1 MNGFSPWIAD
11 ALWPLLLRLGLNFFF
26 VMVLVRGVYYR
37 FSKNPIYVFTYLM
50 ISTVVFL
57 LCYNLQKYELDLGLA
72 LGLFAVFGIIRYRT
86 DTIGIKEMTYLFV
99 VIGVS
104 IINALSRDESSM
116 LELIMGN
123 SFMIILLYL
132 LERMI
137 RNNEAPQKIEW
148 VEPYENIAKADGLS
162 LLKQELESKH
172 GWKIDR
178 IDLQK
183 IDRQAQMAKLTVY
196 YAD

>member
-1 MNGFSPWIAD
+1 
-11 ALWPLLLRLGLNFFF
+11 
-26 VMVLVRGVYYR
+26 
-37 FSKNPIYVFTYLM
+37 
-50 ISTVVFL
+50 
-57 LCYNLQKYELDLGLA
+57 
-72 LGLFAVFGIIRYRT
+72 
-86 DTIGIKEMTYLFV
+86 MTYLFV

-104 IINALSRDESSM
+104 IINALSKNQSSM
-116 LELIMGN
+116 MELVLGN

-137 RNNEAPQKIEW
+137 RNNEALNKIEW
-148 VEPYENIAKADGLS
+148 VEPYENIAKANGLAE
-162 LLKQELESKH
+162 LKRELESKH

-196 YAD
+196 YAE

>member
-1 MNGFSPWIAD
+1 MEGFSPWFAD

-104 IINALSRDESSM
+104 IINALSKNQSSM
-116 LELIMGN
+116 IELILGN

-132 LERMI
+132 LECMI
-137 RNNEAPQKIEW
+137 RNNEALNKIEW
-148 VEPYENIAKADGLS
+148 VEPYENIAKAHGLTE
-162 LLKQELESKH
+162 LKRELELKH

>member
-1 MNGFSPWIAD
+1 MAD

-104 IINALSRDESSM
+104 IINALSKNQSSM
-116 LELIMGN
+116 MELVLGN

-137 RNNEAPQKIEW
+137 RNNEALNKIEW
-148 VEPYENIAKADGLS
+148 VEPYENIAKANGLAE
-162 LLKQELESKH
+162 LKRELESKH

-196 YAD
+196 YAE

>member
-137 RNNEAPQKIEW
+137 RNNEALQKIEW
-148 VEPYENIAKADGLS
+148 IEPYENIARPMACTCS
-162 LLKQELESKH
+162 SKNLNQNTV
-172 GWKIDR
+172 G
-178 IDLQK
+178 
-183 IDRQAQMAKLTVY
+183 KLTVLTY
-196 YAD
+196 KKLIDKRKWLN

>member
-1 MNGFSPWIAD
+1 
-11 ALWPLLLRLGLNFFF
+11 
-26 VMVLVRGVYYR
+26 
-37 FSKNPIYVFTYLM
+37 
-50 ISTVVFL
+50 
-57 LCYNLQKYELDLGLA
+57 
-72 LGLFAVFGIIRYRT
+72 
-86 DTIGIKEMTYLFV
+86 
-99 VIGVS
+99 
-104 IINALSRDESSM
+104 
-116 LELIMGN
+116 MGN

-137 RNNEAPQKIEW
+137 RNNEALQKIELI
-148 VEPYENIAKADGLS
+148 EPYENIAKADGLS

-172 GWKIDR
+172 GLKIDR